1 MNLHHQHTHTWIK
14 VLRHLLT
21 IAEAAAV
28 ASIALK
34 FTKWLQLLCNFNK
47 KSYLTATKKS
57 TDKFFSAS
65 FCKLFILLL
74 VFNCPEI
81 VSGVSE
87 NNTVK
92 IWCPWSVMNTGWQ
105 QGVNHGKDNALL
117 EHAWFDS
124 SRRMTLLDYYHV
136 SSAALSCSFCSVS
149 GALRGFSQWIPID
162 FFWSCHQI
170 VCGLNRDYRF
180 LICSLRF
187 FSSIN
192 FLSYLVGENYT
203 KDKQSEHRAE
213 TGKWK

>member
-14 VLRHLLT
+14 VLRHPLT
-21 IAEAAAV
+21 IAK
-28 ASIALK
+28 ALSNLQSGSNC
-34 FTKWLQLLCNFNK
+34 FAISTKKATWLPQ
-47 KSYLTATKKS
+47 KS
-57 TDKFFSAS
+57 TDRFFFCFFLQIIHSAVC
-65 FCKLFILLL
+65 FQLPRNCQRCFRKRHCQNL
-74 VFNCPEI
+74 VPL
-81 VSGVSE
+81 
-87 NNTVK
+87 
-92 IWCPWSVMNTGWQ
+92 VMNTGWQ

-117 EHAWFDS
+117 EQAWFDS

-187 FSSIN
+187 FSS
-192 FLSYLVGENYT
+192 
-203 KDKQSEHRAE
+203 
-213 TGKWK
+213 

>member
-14 VLRHLLT
+14 VSCHLLT
-21 IAEAAAV
+21 IAGSGSSGFHRSQIYKV
-28 ASIALK
+28 APTALQ
-34 FTKWLQLLCNFNK
+34 FQQ

-57 TDKFFSAS
+57 TDNFFSAS

-74 VFNCPEI
+74 VFNWPDI
-81 VSGVSE
+81 VSGVLE

-124 SRRMTLLDYYHV
+124 CRRMTLLDYYRF
-136 SSAALSCSFCSVS
+136 SSAALNCSFCSVS

-162 FFWSCHQI
+162 FSGHVIKLCVAWI
-170 VCGLNRDYRF
+170 VTTV
-180 LICSLRF
+180 
-187 FSSIN
+187 FSSAPWGSSPLLTFYPIW
-192 FLSYLVGENYT
+192 LGQNYT

>member
-1 MNLHHQHTHTWIK
+1 MNFFCIFLQTIHSAACFQLPWNYQRCFRKQHC
-14 VLRHLLT
+14 
-21 IAEAAAV
+21 
-28 ASIALK
+28 
-34 FTKWLQLLCNFNK
+34 QN
-47 KSYLTATKKS
+47 
-57 TDKFFSAS
+57 
-65 FCKLFILLL
+65 L
-74 VFNCPEI
+74 VPL
-81 VSGVSE
+81 
-87 NNTVK
+87 
-92 IWCPWSVMNTGWQ
+92 VMNTGWQ

-117 EHAWFDS
+117 EQAWFDS

-170 VCGLNRDYRF
+170 VCGLNRDYCF